1 MIRPEPDLST
11 TVCENHAT
19 LAIVDAALIKL
30 WDVANE
36 LARIR
41 PPGDRYRVTLF
52 GSSRATHGDPAY
64 DATRR
69 FAEAM
74 ARDGCDIVT
83 GGGPGLMEAAN
94 EGAQRGDPEDRTHS
108 VGIRVDLEFEQHANP
123 HVEQLFV
130 HQTFFSR
137 LHHFIRLSNAYV
149 VVEGGIGTT
158 LEMMV
163 VWQLLQVDHL
173 DGIPLVAVG
182 PMWSELLDWAR
193 RHMTEGRL
201 QLASP
206 GDMDLVHCVDTVDD
220 AVEAI
225 RAHRRAWQER
235 LG

>member
-1 MIRPEPDLST
+1 MTRPEPDT
-11 TVCENHAT
+11 PPTVCENQAT
-19 LAIVDAALIKL
+19 LAIVDAALMNL
-30 WDVANE
+30 WNVANE

-52 GSSRATHGDPAY
+52 GSSRATPGDPAY

-94 EGAQRGDPEDRTHS
+94 EGARRGDPEDRSRS
-108 VGIRVDLEFEQHANP
+108 VGIRVDLPFEQHANP

-158 LEMMV
+158 LEMVV

-173 DGIPLVAVG
+173 DGIPLVTVG
-182 PMWSELLDWAR
+182 PMWRELVDWAR

-206 GDMDLVHCVDTVDD
+206 ADMDLVHCVDTVDD
-220 AVEAI
+220 AVEVI
-225 RAHRRAWQER
+225 RDHRRSWRER
-235 LG
+235 LA